1 MKEKNINLDFNDLKE
16 ISGGATAVP
25 LGVAARETR
34 RIIDT
39 KCRQCGQHAVN
50 VGFKSANGVHADV
63 YKCVNHSCSN
73 FNKELILDQVE
84 FLFG

>member
-1 MKEKNINLDFNDLKE
+1 MNEKNINLDLNDLNE
-16 ISGGATAVP
+16 ISGGTTIP
-25 LGVAARETR
+25 LGSPARETR
-34 RIIDT
+34 KIIDT

-63 YKCVNHSCSN
+63 YKCVNHSCIN
-73 FNKELILDQVE
+73 FNKELTLDQVE

>member
-1 MKEKNINLDFNDLKE
+1 MKEKNIALDLNDLGNV
-16 ISGGATAVP
+16 SGGRRIIQEN
-25 LGVAARETR
+25 AARATR

-63 YKCVNHSCSN
+63 YKCVNHSCVN
-73 FNKELILDQVE
+73 FNQELILDQVE

>member
-1 MKEKNINLDFNDLKE
+1 MNEKNINLDLNDLNE

-63 YKCVNHSCSN
+63 YKCVNHSCVN
-73 FNKELILDQVE
+73 FNQELILDQVE